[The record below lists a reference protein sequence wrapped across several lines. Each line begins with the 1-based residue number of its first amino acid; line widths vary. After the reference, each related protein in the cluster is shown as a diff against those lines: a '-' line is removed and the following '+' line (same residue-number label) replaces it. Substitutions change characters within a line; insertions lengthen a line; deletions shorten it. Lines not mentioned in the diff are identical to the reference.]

1 MNLELEPIEL
11 KGKARK
17 GRGFKLTQKDEPEG
31 AAIGE
36 AIKEAKESI
45 RKINEG
51 QSSLFPLEAFPE
63 RIQAIVNTFYE
74 TYQLPIDFHCASI
87 LAAASVSIGNA
98 YAAKYKSR
106 EVYPLILWICIV
118 GPPGI
123 GKTPAMRWGMYPVY
137 NIERRFRKMYNE
149 RMSIWK
155 QKYEAARNNGDEL
168 PAEPKSRDI
177 VVKDS
182 TVESMNQI
190 LEANPKG
197 IILDQDELLA
207 WVKNMNSYRKGSD
220 LEYFLSVWSGSPVK
234 VTRTG
239 KATKW
244 IEHPFLDVLGS
255 IQPKMLKDL
264 ISSDKANNGFLD
276 RILFAYPDDFH
287 VPEETDIDVDESV
300 YRLYDSIIQFLHNL
314 PNLFNEY
321 TDEITGEEVTE
332 IIRFNVPL
340 TAKARKIYKD
350 YRNSLVDEQ
359 NNADEEAVMGL
370 LSKTKQYCLR
380 IALVIE
386 LLDLACRSA
395 PPEGEEGEC
404 ESITLEFAKTIEIG
418 EKSINRAILISEY
431 FKRTSLK
438 VLDQLDGPIN
448 QLPKYQKEWYKH
460 LPETF
465 TRQEAVDLAEEI
477 KKEVPKARISERT
490 IARLLNPKDG
500 RIQLFRKVGAEYQ
513 KLYL

>member
-1 MNLELEPIEL
+1 MNIEPIEL
-11 KGKARK
+11 KQPKK
-17 GRGFKLTQKDEPEG
+17 GRGLKPVTDEQEG
-31 AAIGE
+31 AAIKA

-45 RKINEG
+45 RKTGEA
-51 QSSLFPLEAFPE
+51 QHSLFPLEAFPE
-63 RIQAIVNTFYE
+63 RLQDIVNTFYE

-87 LAAASVSIGNA
+87 LAAASVAIGNA
-98 YAAKYKSR
+98 YAARYKSR
-106 EVYPLILWICIV
+106 EIYPLIMWVCIV

-123 GKTPAMRWGMYPVY
+123 GKTPAMRWGMYPIY
-137 NIERRFRKMYNE
+137 NIERRFRKRYNE
-149 RMSIWK
+149 SMAIWQ
-155 QKYEAARNNGDEL
+155 QKCDTARNNGGDL
-168 PAEPKSRDI
+168 PAEPKSKDI

-244 IEHPFLDVLGS
+244 IEYPFLDVLGS

-264 ISSDKANNGFLD
+264 ISNDKANNGFLD
-276 RILFAYPDDFH
+276 RILFAYPDEFH
-287 VPEETDIDVDESV
+287 VPEETDIDVHESV
-300 YRLYDSIIQFLHNL
+300 YNTYDNIIQFLHRL
-314 PNLFNEY
+314 PNLFNQY
-321 TDEITGEEVTE
+321 TDEVTGEEVTE
-332 IIRFNVPL
+332 IIRLNVPL
-340 TAKARKIYKD
+340 TAQARKIYKE
-350 YRNSLVDEQ
+350 YRNNLGEEQ

-380 IALVIE
+380 IALILE
-386 LLDLACRSA
+386 LLDLACRA
-395 PPEGEEGEC
+395 LPPEGKGGEPEE
-404 ESITLEFAKTIEIG
+404 ITLDFARTIEIS
-418 EKSINRAILISEY
+418 EKSINRAILVSEY

-438 VLDQLDGPIN
+438 VLDQLDGPVN
-448 QLPKYQKEWYKH
+448 QLPRYQKEWYKH

-465 TRQEAVDLAEEI
+465 TRQEAMDLALEI
-477 KKEVPKARISERT
+477 KNEAPKARISERT
-490 IARLLNPKDG
+490 ISRLLNPKDG

-513 KLYL
+513 KLYV

>member
-1 MNLELEPIEL
+1 
-11 KGKARK
+11 
-17 GRGFKLTQKDEPEG
+17 
-31 AAIGE
+31 
-36 AIKEAKESI
+36 
-45 RKINEG
+45 
-51 QSSLFPLEAFPE
+51 
-63 RIQAIVNTFYE
+63 
-74 TYQLPIDFHCASI
+74 
-87 LAAASVSIGNA
+87 
-98 YAAKYKSR
+98 
-106 EVYPLILWICIV
+106 
-118 GPPGI
+118 
-123 GKTPAMRWGMYPVY
+123 
-137 NIERRFRKMYNE
+137 
-149 RMSIWK
+149 
-155 QKYEAARNNGDEL
+155 
-168 PAEPKSRDI
+168 
-177 VVKDS
+177 
-182 TVESMNQI
+182 
-190 LEANPKG
+190 
-197 IILDQDELLA
+197 
-207 WVKNMNSYRKGSD
+207 
-220 LEYFLSVWSGSPVK
+220 
-234 VTRTG
+234 
-239 KATKW
+239 
-244 IEHPFLDVLGS
+244 
-255 IQPKMLKDL
+255 MLKDL

-340 TAKARKIYKD
+340 TAKARKIYKE
-350 YRNSLVDEQ
+350 YRNSLGDEQ

-465 TRQEAVDLAEEI
+465 TRQEAVDLAEMI